1 MIQREEIKIK
11 FFKSRYIYTFIYLSI
26 QYQLLSSN
34 PTAVPKT
41 KLDYMDPVSNL
52 GSTVL
57 VNLAVVQ
64 VTSLNKPDSPCV
76 EEEDYSWTQCVKQFI
91 SEVKTLKHL

>member
-1 MIQREEIKIK
+1 
-11 FFKSRYIYTFIYLSI
+11 
-26 QYQLLSSN
+26 
-34 PTAVPKT
+34 
-41 KLDYMDPVSNL
+41 MDPVSNL

-57 VNLAVVQ
+57 VNLAVVR
-64 VTSLNKPDSPCV
+64 VTSLNKADTPCV